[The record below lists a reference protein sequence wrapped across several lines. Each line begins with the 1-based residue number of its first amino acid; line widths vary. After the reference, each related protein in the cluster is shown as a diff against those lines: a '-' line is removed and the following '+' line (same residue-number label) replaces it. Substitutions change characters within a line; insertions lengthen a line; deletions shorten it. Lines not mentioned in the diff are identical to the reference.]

1 MRRVLQLRRLALWQL
16 YLGAGALLTAL
27 YVWVPPFAASGPVF
41 NLLGLSPV
49 VAIIVGVRRYKPA
62 SRGPWRWFAI
72 GMLLFWLGDLYT
84 YSYPRLFGAD
94 VPFPS
99 LGDGA
104 YVAVY
109 PALMAG
115 LLMLIRRRNP
125 ESDRAGVIDS
135 LIMTLGL
142 ALLSWVALIA
152 PYLHDETMTVTG

>member
-1 MRRVLQLRRLALWQL
+1 MRGVFALRRLALWQI

-62 SRGPWRWFAI
+62 SRGPWRWFAV

-115 LLMLIRRRNP
+115 LLIISLPVVGVYLVFQRYLV
-125 ESDRAGVIDS
+125 RAIAAG
-135 LIMTLGL
+135 
-142 ALLSWVALIA
+142 ALK
-152 PYLHDETMTVTG
+152 